1 MGRPYGRHAA
11 GGAHNSPPRSVGLGP
26 AAGGTTAMSRL
37 GGVYLIGLTGG
48 IASGK
53 STVARRLYEHGAVH
67 IDADQLARRV
77 VEPGRPALQAVVE
90 AFGPDV
96 LRADGTL
103 DRPRLGEIVFHDDA
117 ARATLN
123 GIVHPA
129 VRELSK
135 RLIADAEREDPDA
148 VVVYDVPLL
157 VEASVDVP
165 FDLIVVTSAGR
176 KQQVKRLVEE
186 RGMDPIHA
194 EARVDSQVGDDER
207 RKVADVVIDTSGSLG
222 HTMSQTDA
230 LWARVA
236 EEQRARRAGA

>member
-1 MGRPYGRHAA
+1 
-11 GGAHNSPPRSVGLGP
+11 VV
-26 AAGGTTAMSRL
+26 
-37 GGVYLIGLTGG
+37 GVYLIGLTGG

-67 IDADQLARRV
+67 LDADQLARRV
-77 VEPGRPALQAVVE
+77 VEPGKPAYAGIVE

-96 LRADGTL
+96 RRPDGTL
-103 DRPRLGEIVFHDDA
+103 DRAKLGEIVFHDDA
-117 ARATLN
+117 ARARLN

-135 RLIADAEREDPDA
+135 RLIADAERENPDA

-157 VEASVDVP
+157 VEASVDHP

-176 KQQVKRLVEE
+176 KEQVKRLVEE
-186 RGMDPIHA
+186 RGLDPIQA
-194 EARVDSQVGDDER
+194 EARVDAQVDDEER
-207 RKVADVVIDTSGSLG
+207 RRIADVVIDTSGNLA

-230 LWARVA
+230 LWARIV
-236 EEQRARRAGA
+236 EERRRS

>member
-1 MGRPYGRHAA
+1 
-11 GGAHNSPPRSVGLGP
+11 
-26 AAGGTTAMSRL
+26 
-37 GGVYLIGLTGG
+37 VYLIGLTGG

-77 VEPGRPALQAVVE
+77 VEPGKPAYQAIVE
-90 AFGPDV
+90 AFGRDI
-96 LRADGTL
+96 LRSDGAI
-103 DRPRLGEIVFHDDA
+103 DRPKLGEIVFRDDA

-135 RLIADAEREDPDA
+135 RLIAEAEREDPDA

-157 VEASVDVP
+157 VEASVDHP
-165 FDLIVVTSAGR
+165 YDLIVVTSAGR
-176 KQQVKRLVEE
+176 KEQVKRLVEV

-194 EARVDSQVGDDER
+194 EARVDAQVDDAAR
-207 RKVADVVIDTSGSLG
+207 REIADVVIDTSGSLA

-236 EEQRARRAGA
+236 AERRARSTGD